1 MFSQSQKRL
10 ALNRLALETDMIAL
24 STKLNQIIVY
34 YPTPSHLT
42 QQPQHYHFCRNLP
55 PCEQVTVMDMST
67 LWPSVR

>member
-34 YPTPSHLT
+34 YPTPLPSHST
-42 QQPQHYHFCRNLP
+42 ATALP
-55 PCEQVTVMDMST
+55 LPF
-67 LWPSVR
+67 L